1 MVDGGQLADRA
12 VIRHRDAAKAHLA
25 AQQVPQNG
33 RAAAHRLAVDGSVGV
48 HHPAQVRPGDRRL
61 EGLGVDLPQFARR
74 DRGAGRVDAALPGHK
89 AQKVLGRG
97 EHLTALLQPGHVG
110 RAHRGGERRVL
121 AIAFALA
128 AKPRVAADVQ
138 HWGQPLGKAQHPPLA
153 ANQRGHP
160 ALERGVPGRGLR
172 QPAGEAACVG
182 HQCAGQRLDVQN
194 CRDAV
199 GAGGQH
205 GLLGFAG
212 QGGDL
217 LPVLHHGH
225 GQAGNLPHA
234 AGEAFFDWLAHKA
247 VHHRPALQ
255 LGKLFVQIHP
265 GQQVP
270 GALLGAKRGVKVSVH
285 GTLLSVQVGVGHSAV
300 SSRMVASEKTPKP
313 AAFKYSAWTPSGMGS
328 AARFQLH
335 SLDPA
340 TGTLPTGSA
349 SGLSSRTSS
358 RAP

>member
-1 MVDGGQLADRA
+1 MWW
-12 VIRHRDAAKAHLA
+12 
-25 AQQVPQNG
+25 
-33 RAAAHRLAVDGSVGV
+33 
-48 HHPAQVRPGDRRL
+48 
-61 EGLGVDLPQFARR
+61 GLFCI
-74 DRGAGRVDAALPGHK
+74 
-89 AQKVLGRG
+89 
-97 EHLTALLQPGHVG
+97 T
-110 RAHRGGERRVL
+110 
-121 AIAFALA
+121 
-128 AKPRVAADVQ
+128 
-138 HWGQPLGKAQHPPLA
+138 
-153 ANQRGHP
+153 
-160 ALERGVPGRGLR
+160 
-172 QPAGEAACVG
+172 
-182 HQCAGQRLDVQN
+182 
-194 CRDAV
+194 
-199 GAGGQH
+199 
-205 GLLGFAG
+205 G

-234 AGEAFFDWLAHKA
+234 AGEALFDWLAHKA

-313 AAFKYSAWTPSGMGS
+313 AAFKYSACTPSGMGS
-328 AARFQLH
+328 SARFQFH

-358 RAP
+358 FAP